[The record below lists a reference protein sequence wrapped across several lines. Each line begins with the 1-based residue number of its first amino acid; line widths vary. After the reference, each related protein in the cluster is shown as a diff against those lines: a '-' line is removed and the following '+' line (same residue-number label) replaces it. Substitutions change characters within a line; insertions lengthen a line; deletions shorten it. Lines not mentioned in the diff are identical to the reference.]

1 MCVRRNGVGG
11 SDKSEFCRQVKV
23 GGSVQNAGWSIEKVD
38 FKDSSLAE
46 EVRIR
51 GFKINK
57 VEQLEKAYK
66 EAGKYSLKP

>member
-1 MCVRRNGVGG
+1 M
-11 SDKSEFCRQVKV
+11 
-23 GGSVQNAGWSIEKVD
+23 QNAGWSIEKVD
-38 FKDSSLAE
+38 FKDTSLAE